1 VRERSRIV
9 GRNCPKYCQKLF
21 QEAKQQKIS
30 VEEEKSCTEGKR
42 KGKSVIDGVR
52 KGRMRR
58 ASIQVKPGGR
68 GRGRERQR
76 GGERVRERL
85 VRLRV
90 A

>member
-1 VRERSRIV
+1 MRERSRIV
-9 GRNCPKYCQKLF
+9 GRNCPKYCQKVF
-21 QEAKQQKIS
+21 QEATKYIGRRG
-30 VEEEKSCTEGKR
+30 KSYTEGKR

-85 VRLRV
+85 VQLRV